1 MKKLVAMALALL
13 MVLASAG
20 IAEEVPF
27 SEWIAGQNRVV
38 TDVFAGEAA
47 APEVPAPEAP
57 VPEAPAF
64 EPIGVGSRGETVA
77 QLQAKLIEL
86 GILDSKADGV
96 FGPASEA
103 AVKYTQKALGWEETG
118 VIQTA
123 DELNTILALVPGD
136 GVNLAVGTSDEWSE
150 WMTPEYNEN
159 NQCFTVSTAYLGEKE
174 MGDIYTCQIEI
185 EFADVTATGNEE
197 QPFRFYTQ
205 GKADDD
211 WENWTKRNVW
221 NCSLINLTN
230 APENGVV
237 RCVTTQHITELS
249 VDVKQWDLGFRC
261 DYWTSGQFRVRCV
274 KVEKGAMATEWSQ
287 SPKDIGDGINL
298 AAGTSDEW
306 SEWMSPNYNESNQ
319 TFYVSYATLDDT
331 DIGDAFT
338 CQVEIEFKNVIGAD
352 NETSLGGFN
361 FRTQG
366 SVDGNWEIDNIW
378 NPCLV
383 NLRETPQNGIYKY
396 IFTSRITQNNVN
408 GHLFNIGFRCDF
420 WESGSFRVRR
430 IKIEKGTKNTD
441 WTPAP

>member
-38 TDVFAGEAA
+38 TDVFAGEAP
-47 APEVPAPEAP
+47 APEVPTPEAP
-57 VPEAPAF
+57 APEAPAF

-136 GVNLAVGTSDEWSE
+136 GVNLAV
-150 WMTPEYNEN
+150 
-159 NQCFTVSTAYLGEKE
+159 
-174 MGDIYTCQIEI
+174 
-185 EFADVTATGNEE
+185 
-197 QPFRFYTQ
+197 
-205 GKADDD
+205 
-211 WENWTKRNVW
+211 
-221 NCSLINLTN
+221 
-230 APENGVV
+230 
-237 RCVTTQHITELS
+237 
-249 VDVKQWDLGFRC
+249 
-261 DYWTSGQFRVRCV
+261 
-274 KVEKGAMATEWSQ
+274 
-287 SPKDIGDGINL
+287 
-298 AAGTSDEW
+298 GTSDEW